1 MNGNKKTL
9 RKMNLQLFGQTF
21 DPDNVTM
28 YEHKDGT
35 IPEKYNKLILKEIM
49 SGSKVMQLAKYEEM
63 DSKEKKFEYFA
74 KGPGAYWV
82 GEGEKIQT
90 SKPQWMQATMVA
102 KKLGVIVPCSREFLH
117 YKMSDFF
124 EQMKPKIAEAFYKK
138 FDAAAIL
145 NQENPFPQ
153 SVDESALAAGNLI
166 SGGISYD
173 NILAM
178 EDALNDEDYDAN
190 AFISTKKNRST
201 LRNVNKVQNGVIVET
216 LYDRGSNTI
225 DGLPVADLKGLDK
238 GILYAG
244 DFDYMYYGI
253 PFGMSYKI
261 DESAQLSTLK
271 NADGTPVNL
280 FEQELAALRV
290 TMDVAFMIVKDEA
303 FVKLETKAEIGQD
316 KLTIPAQGQTLY
328 GKRVSSLIGSDVKVY
343 GDGTVTGT
351 FKHVTGYTGFNGDNP
366 KEQEGYFFP
375 FKLTKSGTNMT
386 FKKNG
391 SESKKDIPWEAD
403 NVFRVTKG
411 DTFEVL
417 VDEESV
423 VTFNFAQAT
432 FEK

>member
-1 MNGNKKTL
+1 MNVNKKML
-9 RKMNLQLFGQTF
+9 KKMNLQLFGQTY

-35 IPEKYNKLILKEIM
+35 IPEKYNKLILKDVM
-49 SGSKVMQLAKYEEM
+49 DGSKVMQLAKYEEM

-82 GEGEKIQT
+82 GEGEKIKT
-90 SKPQWMQATMVA
+90 SKPQWLQVTMVA
-102 KKLGVIVPCSREFLH
+102 KKLGVIIPCSREFLH

-138 FDAAAIL
+138 FDEAAIL
-145 NQENPFPQ
+145 NIENPFPQ
-153 SVDESALAAGNLI
+153 SVDESALAAGNLV

-173 NILAM
+173 NILEM
-178 EDALNDEDYDAN
+178 EDILNNEDYDVN

-201 LRNVNKVQNGVIVET
+201 LRNVNKIENGVIVES
-216 LYDRGSNTI
+216 LYDRGANTI
-225 DGLPVADLKGLDK
+225 DGLPVADLKGLER
-238 GILYAG
+238 GNLYAG

-303 FVKLETKAEIGQD
+303 FVKLEAGETSVGTLTVASVAGTADGTTKI
-316 KLTIPAQGQTLY
+316 TITE
-328 GKRVSSLIGSDVKVY
+328 GK
-343 GDGTVTGT
+343 GDGNSYKYKIADAAVDVSYKQSVRNWTAWDGASDITAETGKTITVVECDAEYLALKAGSQTVTS
-351 FKHVTGYTGFNGDNP
+351 KA
-366 KEQEGYFFP
+366 
-375 FKLTKSGTNMT
+375 
-386 FKKNG
+386 
-391 SESKKDIPWEAD
+391 SE
-403 NVFRVTKG
+403 
-411 DTFEVL
+411 
-417 VDEESV
+417 
-423 VTFNFAQAT
+423 
-432 FEK
+432 

>member
-1 MNGNKKTL
+1 MNRIKKTL
-9 RKMNLQLFGQTF
+9 KKMNLQLFAQTF

-49 SGSKVMQLAKYEEM
+49 NGSKVMQLARYEEM

-124 EQMKPKIAEAFYKK
+124 EAMRPKIAEAFYKK
-138 FDAAAIL
+138 FDDAAIL
-145 NQENPFPQ
+145 NMENPFPQ
-153 SVDESALAAGNLI
+153 SVDESAMAAGNLI
-166 SGGISYD
+166 SGGITYD

-178 EDALNDEDYDAN
+178 EDALNNEDYDVN
-190 AFISTKKNRST
+190 AFISTKRNRST
-201 LRNVNKVQNGVIVET
+201 LRNVHKIENGVIVESM
-216 LYDRGSNTI
+216 YDRGANTI
-225 DGLPVADLKGLDK
+225 DGLPVADLKGLEK
-238 GILYAG
+238 GNLYAG

-303 FVKLETKAEIGQD
+303 FAKLEAGSSQLGT
-316 KLTIPAQGQTLY
+316 LT
-328 GKRVSSLIGSDVKVY
+328 VSSIAGTANGNTKITITEPKGDANSYKYKVADAAVDVTYKQSVRNWTAW
-343 GDGTVTGT
+343 DGTSDITAETGKTITVVECDAEYLALKAGSNTVTAKT
-351 FKHVTGYTGFNGDNP
+351 
-366 KEQEGYFFP
+366 E
-375 FKLTKSGTNMT
+375 
-386 FKKNG
+386 
-391 SESKKDIPWEAD
+391 
-403 NVFRVTKG
+403 
-411 DTFEVL
+411 
-417 VDEESV
+417 
-423 VTFNFAQAT
+423 
-432 FEK
+432 

>member
-1 MNGNKKTL
+1 MNRNKKTL
-9 RKMNLQLFGQTF
+9 KKMKLQLFGQTF
-21 DPDNVTM
+21 NPENVTM

-35 IPEKYNKLILKEIM
+35 IPEKYNTLILKEIM
-49 SGSKVMQLAKYEEM
+49 NGSKAMQLAKYEEM

-90 SKPQWMQATMVA
+90 SKPQWMQATMTT

-124 EQMKPKIAEAFYKK
+124 EQMRPKIAEAFYKK
-138 FDAAAIL
+138 FDEAVIL
-145 NQENPFPQ
+145 NLENPFPQ

-166 SGGISYD
+166 SGGITYD

-178 EDALNDEDYDAN
+178 EDALNDEDYDVN
-190 AFISTKKNRST
+190 AFISTKRNRST
-201 LRNVNKVQNGVIVET
+201 LRNVNKIENGVIVES
-216 LYDRGSNTI
+216 LYDRGANTI
-225 DGLPVADLKGLDK
+225 DGLPVADLKGMAK
-238 GILYAG
+238 GNLYAG

-303 FVKLETKAEIGQD
+303 FVKLEAGASQLGTLTVTSAAGTATGDTKIAITEP
-316 KLTIPAQGQTLY
+316 K
-328 GKRVSSLIGSDVKVY
+328 
-343 GDGTVTGT
+343 GDGNSYKYKVADAAVDVTYKQSVRNWTAWDGTSDITAETGKTITVVECDAEYLALKAGSNTVTA
-351 FKHVTGYTGFNGDNP
+351 
-366 KEQEGYFFP
+366 
-375 FKLTKSGTNMT
+375 KS
-386 FKKNG
+386 
-391 SESKKDIPWEAD
+391 E
-403 NVFRVTKG
+403 
-411 DTFEVL
+411 
-417 VDEESV
+417 
-423 VTFNFAQAT
+423 
-432 FEK
+432 